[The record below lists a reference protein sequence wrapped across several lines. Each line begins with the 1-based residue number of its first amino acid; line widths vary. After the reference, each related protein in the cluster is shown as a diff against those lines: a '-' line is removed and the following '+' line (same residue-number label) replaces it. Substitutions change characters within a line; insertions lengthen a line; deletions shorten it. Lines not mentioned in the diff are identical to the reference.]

1 MSEKDRKKSNGFAPP
16 DEEMD
21 DDYYFDE
28 PEEYLDDEIGDDD
41 IRYLRDREPKEG
53 DTDYFLDEGDETESE
68 TVFRE
73 VESDRELKKEKTVRK
88 EAGKSHRNV
97 KGKNP
102 DKKASQK
109 SLSQK
114 NSEKK
119 LNGEL
124 FQKATKQKCTEKASN
139 RKVSRTDSKGKAAQK
154 ASGKKP
160 KQKKD
165 GKRFFIGIGVAVIVL
180 ASVYVGMSFFF
191 MTHFLMNTEI
201 NGHDFSAKTIS
212 DVEKYIES
220 QVDGYQLTV
229 QEKDGK
235 SDVILG
241 TDISLKYRK
250 NSEIEKILE
259 KQNAFT
265 WPASIFRKKSE
276 KTMLEM
282 EYDENALDERIQN
295 LQAVTAEQTPSVS
308 ACPKFDGTQFVVAP
322 EVIGTAVNMEKLEK
336 EVKQH
341 IQEFQTE
348 LDMEKTGCYETPK
361 YTSASEEVKKACD
374 TMNQYCK
381 ASITYTMTENE
392 VVDATVISGWLTVDA
407 DMNVTFNENGIREWL
422 TAFGDKYDTVG
433 TTRTITSPDGR
444 TVEVNGGTYGWS
456 IDEDTEFEAL
466 KASIKNGET
475 VTKEP
480 AYYQTA
486 ASHSATDWG
495 NTYAEVDLTT
505 QRMWY
510 IVDGVVALSSDVV
523 TGYPTPDKET
533 PAGVYSILEMQ
544 LNKTLIGEIV
554 PETGKPEYETPVDYW
569 MRITW
574 SGIGFHDAS
583 WQPAFGGSL
592 YTTIGSHGC
601 INMPVDKAAAL
612 YSMLSIGTP
621 VIMHY

>member
-1 MSEKDRKKSNGFAPP
+1 MSEKDRKKSNGFAPS

-28 PEEYLDDEIGDDD
+28 PEEYIDDEIGEDDV
-41 IRYLRDREPKEG
+41 RYLREREPKEG
-53 DTDYFLDEGDETESE
+53 DADYFLDEEDEPGSRS
-68 TVFRE
+68 VFQE
-73 VESDRELKKEKTVRK
+73 AESDRNLKKEKAVKKDAEKSGRNIECKKQNKNSSKK
-88 EAGKSHRNV
+88 ELSQVNV
-97 KGKNP
+97 KKQSGRV
-102 DKKASQK
+102 
-109 SLSQK
+109 SQK
-114 NSEKK
+114 NSRKE
-119 LNGEL
+119 
-124 FQKATKQKCTEKASN
+124 ASE
-139 RKVSRTDSKGKAAQK
+139 
-154 ASGKKP
+154 KKP
-160 KQKKD
+160 KQKKSR
-165 GKRFFIGIGVAVIVL
+165 KKLFIGIGAAVIVL
-180 ASVYVGMSFFF
+180 AAVYIGISIFF

-201 NGHDFSAKTIS
+201 NGHDFSAKTVS

-220 QVDGYQLTV
+220 QVDGYQLIIK
-229 QEKDGK
+229 EKDGK
-235 SDVILG
+235 SDAVLG

-250 NSEIEKILE
+250 NSEIEEILE
-259 KQNAFT
+259 KQNAFA
-265 WPASIFRKKSE
+265 WPASFFRKKSE
-276 KTMLEM
+276 KTMLELD
-282 EYDENALDERIQN
+282 YDENALDERIQN
-295 LQAVTAEQTPSVS
+295 LQAVTEEQTPSVS
-308 ACPKFDGTQFVVAP
+308 AYPKFDGTQFVVEP
-322 EVIGTAVNMEKLEK
+322 EVIGTAVNMEILEK
-336 EVKQH
+336 EVKQR
-341 IQEFQTE
+341 IQKFRTE
-348 LDMEKTGCYETPK
+348 LDMEETLCYETPK
-361 YTSASEEVKKACD
+361 YTSSSEEVKKACEV
-374 TMNQYCK
+374 MNQYCK

-392 VVDATVISGWLTVDA
+392 VVDAAVISGWLAVDA

-444 TVEVNGGTYGWS
+444 TVEVSGGTYGWS

-466 KASIKNGET
+466 KASIQNGET

-523 TGYPTPDKET
+523 TGYPTPDKVT

-544 LNKTLIGEIV
+544 LNKTLVGEIK
-554 PETGKPEYETPVDYW
+554 PETGEPEYETPVAYW

-583 WQPAFGGSL
+583 WQPAFGGNL

-612 YSMLSIGTP
+612 YSMISIGTP